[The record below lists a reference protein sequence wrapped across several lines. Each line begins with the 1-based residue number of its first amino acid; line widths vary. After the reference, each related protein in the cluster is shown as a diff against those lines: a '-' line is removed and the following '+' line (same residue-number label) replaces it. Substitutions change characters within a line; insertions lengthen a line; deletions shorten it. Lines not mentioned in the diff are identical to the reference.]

1 MMEEQKQIV
10 IITGMSGAGKTV
22 AMQAFEDMGFLTTD
36 NLPATLLPQFFN
48 MVRTNPTVN
57 RVALVVDVR
66 ALDLIGN
73 LNEITSTKE
82 NRAEIIYLD
91 ASDQE
96 LVARY
101 KESRRQHP
109 LAHNGRIME
118 GLKKERSVLKGV
130 KERANIVINTDE
142 YSPRQFRKMLFE
154 KFSNGE
160 HKAPFNVQVMS
171 FGFKYGLPLDADLV
185 WDIRFLKNPY
195 YDEQLRTLTGLDK
208 RVYDYVMQSDGAQ
221 AFYETYMK
229 LLQLTLPRY
238 ILEGKTSLVI
248 AIGCTGGQ
256 HRSVAF
262 AERIGQ
268 TIEKTYKTRITHRDI
283 ELRKESSVRS

>member
-1 MMEEQKQIV
+1 MNQTKQIV
-10 IITGMSGAGKTV
+10 IITGMSGAGKTI

-48 MVRTNPTVN
+48 MVRTTPTVN

-73 LNEITSTKE
+73 LNEITSTGK
-82 NRAEIIYLD
+82 NMAEIVYLD

-118 GLKKERSVLKGV
+118 GIKKERSILKGV

-142 YSPRQFRKMLFE
+142 YSTRQFRKVLFE
-154 KFSNGE
+154 EFSNGE

-185 WDIRFLKNPY
+185 WDVRFLKNPY
-195 YDEQLRTLTGLDK
+195 YDEKLRALTGLDK
-208 RVYDYVMQSDGAQ
+208 SVYDYVMQSDGAQ
-221 AFYETYMK
+221 ALFATYMK

-238 ILEGKTSLVI
+238 IAEGKTSLII

-268 TIEKTYKTRITHRDI
+268 QIEKNYKTRITHRDI